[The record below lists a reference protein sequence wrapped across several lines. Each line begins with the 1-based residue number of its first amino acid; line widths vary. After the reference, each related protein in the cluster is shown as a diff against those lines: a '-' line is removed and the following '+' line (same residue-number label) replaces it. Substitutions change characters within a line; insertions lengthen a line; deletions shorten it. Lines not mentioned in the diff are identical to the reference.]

1 MYTIYVC
8 ILYSPEIVILTLQTS
23 RLVTEVQIKHL
34 FLIVD
39 YIENE
44 GLET

>member
-1 MYTIYVC
+1 MHIIFPRNSYTYLANV
-8 ILYSPEIVILTLQTS
+8 ETGNW
-23 RLVTEVQIKHL
+23 VQIKHL

>member
-1 MYTIYVC
+1 MFAYYF
-8 ILYSPEIVILTLQTS
+8 LQKYFFLTLQTS
-23 RLVTEVQIKHL
+23 SLVTEVQIKHL